1 MKRVAVVFGTRP
13 DAIKMA
19 PILLQQTA
27 FPDLEL
33 IAVSS
38 GQHKEMLTPVL
49 SLFGITPAFD
59 AAIMDHNQSLDS
71 LTARAITGLGAIFD
85 EVKPDYVLA
94 HGDTTTGFA
103 ASLAAF
109 YRGIPVGH
117 VEAGLRT
124 PTLNN
129 PFPEEMNRRV
139 IDQLAT
145 FHFAPTSWA
154 ADNLTREG
162 FSSVVTGNTVIDA
175 LQFVRS
181 QQPALPASLQEL
193 AENHRVIL
201 LTTHRRENIG
211 EGMEHIFQAVK
222 QIAEENPDVSI
233 VFPIHLNAAVRTIAT
248 AVLSNLPQVHIIEP
262 LAYPELVAL
271 LERCY
276 LVMTDSG
283 GIQEEAPAFAKPVVV
298 LRETTERPEVISA
311 GCGKLVG
318 SNRELIY
325 STVSELLHNPTAYQ
339 AMAGAQNPYGE
350 PGAAVRILQEISA
363 HD

>member
-19 PILLQQTA
+19 PILLEQPN
-27 FPDLEL
+27 FPQLEL
-33 IAVSS
+33 IPISS
-38 GQHKEMLTPVL
+38 GQHREMLQPVL
-49 SLFGITPAFD
+49 SLFGITPSHD
-59 AAIMDHNQSLDS
+59 ASIMDHNQSLDS
-71 LTARAITGLGAIFD
+71 LTSKAITGLGKIFD
-85 EVKPDYVLA
+85 EVKPDIVLA

-103 ASLAAF
+103 ASIAAF

-124 PTLNN
+124 PTITN

-139 IDQLAT
+139 IDQLSS

-162 FSSVVTGNTVIDA
+162 FTPITTGNTVIDA
-175 LQFVRS
+175 LHFVRAS
-181 QQPALPASLQEL
+181 NPQLPDSLEALAHD
-193 AENHRVIL
+193 HRVIL

-211 EGMEHIFQAVK
+211 EGMEHIFEAVRD
-222 QIAEENPDVSI
+222 IVESNPDVSV
-233 VFPIHLNAAVRTIAT
+233 VFPIHLNAAVRNIASS
-248 AVLSNLPQVHIIEP
+248 VLSNLPQVHIIEP
-262 LAYPELVAL
+262 LAYPELVSL
-271 LERCY
+271 LARSY

-283 GIQEEAPAFAKPVVV
+283 GIQEEAPAFGKPVIV
-298 LRETTERPEVISA
+298 LRETTERPEVVSS

-318 SNRELIY
+318 SNRELIT
-325 STVSELLHNPTAYQ
+325 STVNQLLQNQDAYNE
-339 AMAGAQNPYGE
+339 MAHAENPYGE
-350 PGAAVRILQEISA
+350 PGASRKILQTILE